1 MNKVSTILIVDDILV
16 NRELLSEL
24 IHSLGHTS
32 LQAENGKA
40 ALDII
45 ESSIPDLIL
54 LDIIMPIMSGFEVLQ
69 YLKSDSTLKDIPI
82 LLISAVDD
90 MENIVKGIELGADDY
105 LIKPFNFPI
114 LKARVR
120 TCLEK
125 KYRRD
130 LEKYYLEQIKL
141 TKDTLE
147 ACVQRQMQEITE
159 SQAGVILGMCKVAES
174 YDNSTGNHLKRIRE
188 YCKALA
194 LEMRTYENYQSII
207 DDDFIDIL
215 YKACPLHDIGNISV
229 PDAILKK
236 TDKLSEVEFEQ
247 IKFHSQSGA
256 KVLMDIYKECPTN
269 ELLYMGA
276 QIAGCHHE
284 KWDGTGYPSGLKG
297 LEIPLPARILALG
310 DVYDALTSRRS
321 YKVAF
326 SHEKSKQ
333 IILESSGSHFD
344 PDVVNAFLSIE
355 AIFLEIKD
363 KFKI

>member
-125 KYRRD
+125 
-130 LEKYYLEQIKL
+130 
-141 TKDTLE
+141 
-147 ACVQRQMQEITE
+147 
-159 SQAGVILGMCKVAES
+159 
-174 YDNSTGNHLKRIRE
+174 
-188 YCKALA
+188 
-194 LEMRTYENYQSII
+194 
-207 DDDFIDIL
+207 
-215 YKACPLHDIGNISV
+215 
-229 PDAILKK
+229 
-236 TDKLSEVEFEQ
+236 
-247 IKFHSQSGA
+247 
-256 KVLMDIYKECPTN
+256 
-269 ELLYMGA
+269 
-276 QIAGCHHE
+276 
-284 KWDGTGYPSGLKG
+284 
-297 LEIPLPARILALG
+297 
-310 DVYDALTSRRS
+310 
-321 YKVAF
+321 
-326 SHEKSKQ
+326 
-333 IILESSGSHFD
+333 
-344 PDVVNAFLSIE
+344 
-355 AIFLEIKD
+355 
-363 KFKI
+363 